1 MIMAITRTKHIF
13 ISQPWRI
20 RLELNPFG
28 DGLSAAELSAATAK
42 KIQYQKPASS
52 AWVDLT
58 ATQEASSTII
68 YADISSAVNDTI
80 GIWKFRALCTFTG
93 DAGTVPG
100 VTAEQEIE
108 AR

>member
-1 MIMAITRTKHIF
+1 MIIYPEHIF
-13 ISQPWRI
+13 VSQPWRV
-20 RLELNPFG
+20 RLELDPRA
-28 DGLSAAELSAATAK
+28 DGMGITAAELAQATST

-68 YADISSAVNDTI
+68 YADIPSAVNDTI

-100 VTAEQEIE
+100 VTAEQVID